1 METLGIVSPVMVLI
15 QVLVLLKPAVLPLRA
30 SREESQYRS
39 LACVGRPV
47 EQVLHLD
54 SVLAVPLPKP
64 SALSPGASQREC
76 QCRSLACAGKQ
87 AELELHLDPS

>member
-47 EQVLHLD
+47 EQVLHSD

-64 SALSPGASQREC
+64 SALSLGASQKEC
-76 QCRSLACAGKQ
+76 QCRSLACARRLVEQ
-87 AELELHLDPS
+87 AMH